1 MVPTFTTDRST
12 GSAPSFSPAG
22 LSTATPQAFTVA
34 PDTRHV
40 EAVSLG
46 CRGSQRTAIPAL
58 IHQVRAGPRSLGGST
73 TGFCTRTPLR
83 LASRTRTIW
92 QCWPAPALSRLL
104 PPFPTSPG
112 SGCLQLQRPAAT
124 GRRWVLTPHPVTW
137 RLVAHPPVARFQG
150 HLRVRAGLGQLP
162 QPSATG
168 SLSMRH
174 RPSTSPSS
182 VIRTITD
189 RRRCRSIPT
198 YCRCCCIGVLL
209 RREGLGWEAPS
220 VPTLGPLR
228 RGEAP
233 PWPPSPLPQLLH
245 GHHLAAT
252 RAAPTHPQ
260 PPAKHIAIRAAALQQ
275 SLTTPRALIYHQGR
289 HRFQL
294 FDLTPSAPTRTQQA
308 RHAKAAQRFFM
319 TSARRRLSDHSGS
332 VESCPET
339 EMFGIEQISR

>member
-150 HLRVRAGLGQLP
+150 HLRVRAGLGNCHRQARSGRCRCWSPAEHLAGLVHP
-162 QPSATG
+162 HD
-168 SLSMRH
+168 H
-174 RPSTSPSS
+174 RPAPVQIDPDILSLVLHWGPPPSRGFRLGSPECANTRSL
-182 VIRTITD
+182 TAG
-189 RRRCRSIPT
+189 RRP
-198 YCRCCCIGVLL
+198 
-209 RREGLGWEAPS
+209 
-220 VPTLGPLR
+220 
-228 RGEAP
+228 P
-233 PWPPSPLPQLLH
+233 PWPSPPPQLLH
-245 GHHLAAT
+245 GHHLAAR
-252 RAAPTHPQ
+252 RAGPTHPQ
-260 PPAKHIAIRAAALQQ
+260 PPGEHIAIRAAPLDQPLLA
-275 SLTTPRALIYHQGR
+275 PRALVYHT
-289 HRFQL
+289 
-294 FDLTPSAPTRTQQA
+294 TPS
-308 RHAKAAQRFFM
+308 
-319 TSARRRLSDHSGS
+319 
-332 VESCPET
+332 
-339 EMFGIEQISR
+339 